1 MILKH
6 FLIGIIKIRGC
17 NNEKNNNKYKYVFIC
32 TNYFYQLYNVRFTR
46 LVYSRGCNLMT
57 KIKALNFLY
66 KDWLNYKKYYKKIGY
81 PMNETFIEWLN
92 REIELEGV
100 SK

>member
-1 MILKH
+1 
-6 FLIGIIKIRGC
+6 
-17 NNEKNNNKYKYVFIC
+17 
-32 TNYFYQLYNVRFTR
+32 
-46 LVYSRGCNLMT
+46 MT

-100 SK
+100 SNDQ

>member
-1 MILKH
+1 
-6 FLIGIIKIRGC
+6 
-17 NNEKNNNKYKYVFIC
+17 
-32 TNYFYQLYNVRFTR
+32 
-46 LVYSRGCNLMT
+46 MT

-66 KDWLNYKKYYKKIGY
+66 KDWLDYKKHYKKLGY

-100 SK
+100 QSND